1 MKLGNIT
8 ILLKLAQVIVL
19 LLKFIIV
26 DQLIKKIDHV

>member
-1 MKLGNIT
+1 MKPGNIT